1 LGRLTV
7 AGIVLALVLGFAQ
20 GPVAALFSAWPTHGD
35 EATLAVL
42 AAVGALVY
50 GGMVL
55 ALFGPQW
62 LAAWRRRPRLAAEVP
77 LPPPT

>member
-1 LGRLTV
+1 
-7 AGIVLALVLGFAQ
+7 LAQA
-20 GPVAALFSAWPTHGD
+20 PVAALFSAWPAHAD

-42 AAVGALVY
+42 AAAGALVY

-62 LAAWRRRPRLAAEVP
+62 LAAWRRRPRLVAEVP